1 MQDKINFRLWLEL
14 DARST
19 FDSVKKDFLLQIIPI
34 KVKNDDELN
43 KKRLSEY
50 DIELLKN
57 KVYSWTLFDNLSDVS
72 KMQINK
78 ILDSRNGTLADI
90 INIFVND

>member
-34 KVKNDDELN
+34 KVKNRTYKD
-43 KKRLSEY
+43 K
-50 DIELLKN
+50 
-57 KVYSWTLFDNLSDVS
+57 LF
-72 KMQINK
+72 
-78 ILDSRNGTLADI
+78 I
-90 INIFVND
+90 I